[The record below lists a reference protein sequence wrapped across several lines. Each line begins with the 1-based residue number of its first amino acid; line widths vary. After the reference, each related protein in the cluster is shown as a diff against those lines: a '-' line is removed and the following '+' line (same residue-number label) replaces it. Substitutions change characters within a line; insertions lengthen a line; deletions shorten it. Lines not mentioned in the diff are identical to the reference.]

1 MRPLGDP
8 TPNAARVLGRADAI
22 AGHGDPGRVRRAG
35 DLRSVATEFEAV
47 MLQEL
52 VKAMRATTSLDGKEQ
67 KGDTMVEGLVDD
79 AMAQHLARAGGIGLA
94 DYLTGLTGL
103 AEPARQSADDTLTAQ
118 GRLLPGGDDD
128 SDGVVET
135 GKEVETVAE

>member
-1 MRPLGDP
+1 
-8 TPNAARVLGRADAI
+8 
-22 AGHGDPGRVRRAG
+22 
-35 DLRSVATEFEAV
+35 